1 VRNVEPEPAPP
12 PAGATEAPAP
22 ASAAP
27 GPGKGSNAAASDGSG
42 PDLAAVAGVWNT
54 LLPELPINVRSKWR
68 GGSWTD
74 AAGGLR
80 FEVPNEW
87 HKKACDDGRL
97 EVEKVLKAHFGQN
110 VPVEV
115 IVAGG
120 PAPGAGGGPASGT
133 AGGPSP
139 DPSRPAAASS
149 PSSGGDH
156 DDDETLDGVDI
167 AELADAGDVAT
178 GGVELLM
185 REFGGEL
192 VEEDP
197 R

>member
-1 VRNVEPEPAPP
+1 VW
-12 PAGATEAPAP
+12 
-22 ASAAP
+22 
-27 GPGKGSNAAASDGSG
+27 SG
-42 PDLAAVAGVWNT
+42 LLA
-54 LLPELPINVRSKWR
+54 ELPINVRSKWR
-68 GGSWTD
+68 GGAWSG
-74 AAGGLR
+74 APAGSLQ

-97 EVEKVLKAHFGQN
+97 EVEKVLKSHFGLA

-115 IVAGG
+115 VVTGQS
-120 PAPGAGGGPASGT
+120 GGGAPSTPA
-133 AGGPSP
+133 GPSRSDSP
-139 DPSRPAAASS
+139 PIPNEPA
-149 PSSGGDH
+149 
-156 DDDETLDGVDI
+156 DDDDLESINV